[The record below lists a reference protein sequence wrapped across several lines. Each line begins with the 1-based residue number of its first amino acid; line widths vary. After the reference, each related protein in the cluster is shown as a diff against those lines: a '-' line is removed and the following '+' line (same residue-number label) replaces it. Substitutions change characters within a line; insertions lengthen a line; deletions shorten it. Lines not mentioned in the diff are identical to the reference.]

1 MKATVNWSKELQFV
15 GNSSSGHQILMD
27 GDGGKA
33 AASPMEYVLMA
44 AGGCSSVDIISI
56 LSKARQQVT
65 DCKVNLDAERAEG
78 TPRVFT
84 KIHLEFVVSGVDLSE
99 KHVARAVQLSMEK
112 YCSVSLMLGKSCD
125 ISHSYRIENAS

>member
-1 MKATVNWSKELQFV
+1 MKVTVSWSKELQFI
-15 GNSSSGHQILMD
+15 GKSSSGHQIEMD
-27 GDGGKA
+27 GDGAKA

-65 DCKVNLDAERAEG
+65 DCTVNLDSERAEG

-84 KIHLEFVVSGVDLSE
+84 KIHLEFVVTGVDLSE

-112 YCSVSLMLGKSCD
+112 YCSVSLMLSKSCD
-125 ISHSYRIENAS
+125 VSHSYRIESA